1 MASILRTQ
9 TASLA
14 GAHDEIN
21 EKSNI
26 VLRTIIF
33 VSVHVAFV
41 GAGALIYSV

>member
-1 MASILRTQ
+1 MASSSRTQ

-14 GAHDEIN
+14 DAHDEIH

-33 VSVHVAFV
+33 LSVHVAFV